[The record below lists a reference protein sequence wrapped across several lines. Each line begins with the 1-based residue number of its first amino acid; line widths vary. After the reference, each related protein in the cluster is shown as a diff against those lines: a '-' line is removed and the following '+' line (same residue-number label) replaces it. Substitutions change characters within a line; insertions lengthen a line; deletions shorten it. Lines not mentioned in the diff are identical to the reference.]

1 MRFDQAGENDHL
13 APIENRR
20 AGSLDRFA
28 DGDDLA
34 VPDVNIAARD
44 VAKSRIHGHDIGV
57 AQDQLA
63 AGGQRRR
70 VSASGEGH
78 SSDGRQASQESTA
91 VDGVAHGRDYTTSMN
106 LKSAAFLALVGM
118 ILLTVLLIADFI
130 NVLLGVMR
138 DIVPMV
144 MLLRSL
150 IYMLASLAVTVF
162 FWVFYR
168 GER

>member
-1 MRFDQAGENDHL
+1 
-13 APIENRR
+13 
-20 AGSLDRFA
+20 
-28 DGDDLA
+28 
-34 VPDVNIAARD
+34 
-44 VAKSRIHGHDIGV
+44 
-57 AQDQLA
+57 
-63 AGGQRRR
+63 
-70 VSASGEGH
+70 
-78 SSDGRQASQESTA
+78 
-91 VDGVAHGRDYTTSMN
+91 MN

>member
-1 MRFDQAGENDHL
+1 
-13 APIENRR
+13 
-20 AGSLDRFA
+20 
-28 DGDDLA
+28 
-34 VPDVNIAARD
+34 
-44 VAKSRIHGHDIGV
+44 
-57 AQDQLA
+57 
-63 AGGQRRR
+63 
-70 VSASGEGH
+70 
-78 SSDGRQASQESTA
+78 
-91 VDGVAHGRDYTTSMN
+91 MN

-168 GER
+168 GEL